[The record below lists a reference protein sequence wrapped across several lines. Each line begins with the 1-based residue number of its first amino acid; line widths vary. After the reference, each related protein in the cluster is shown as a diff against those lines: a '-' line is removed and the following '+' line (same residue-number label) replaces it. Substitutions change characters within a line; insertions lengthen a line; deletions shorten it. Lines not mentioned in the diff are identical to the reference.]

1 MSLITGKMGTH
12 RKWHPLTICVAVL
25 ICIVS
30 SKSSNSVTFPSPV
43 LVVQL
48 CSSQRC
54 PCRKQDQEAS
64 ADCAD
69 GDFNFKFDT
78 STTGYHCFTAQLMT
92 HQLFGNRPVR
102 ASAPRT
108 LTMATHKIHKN
119 WTWCHCCLLNGQDAH
134 VTAMSKLVLQSQ
146 DYIQARISCSVCIT
160 DFISSTHTWMLQ
172 NSWDHPCAITI
183 RGWHQLRAHAST
195 LECLMEWDSNGF

>member
-1 MSLITGKMGTH
+1 MTSSDNLYCCVDMH
-12 RKWHPLTICVAVL
+12 RFLQIIQFCDISEARAR
-25 ICIVS
+25 
-30 SKSSNSVTFPSPV
+30 
-43 LVVQL
+43 
-48 CSSQRC
+48 CSALLLSEM
-54 PCRKQDQEAS
+54 PMQEAGS
-64 ADCAD
+64 
-69 GDFNFKFDT
+69 GSLSRLRWWWFQSQIRHKH
-78 STTGYHCFTAQLMT
+78 HCFAAQLMT

-108 LTMATHKIHKN
+108 LTMATHKIRKN
-119 WTWCHCCLLNGQDAH
+119 WTCCHCCLLNGQDAH

-183 RGWHQLRAHAST
+183 RGWHQPRAHAST